1 MYLPK
6 QFEEQRAPVLSA
18 EGNNEVVVNVMHGA
32 DLDPFN
38 EKPTRQKTGPN
49 PRYQPEAKP
58 RSELDEKAMA
68 AVEDIRPV
76 QAGGPY
82 DLPPASDPVGDL
94 GSQVWEKQLSRAERR
109 KKIKEEILA
118 GGDGDGFKGYRRR
131 MW

>member
-6 QFEEQRAPVLSA
+6 QFEEERAHVLSG
-18 EGNNEVVVNVMHGA
+18 EGNNEVVVNVKHGA
-32 DLDPFN
+32 ESALVD
-38 EKPTRQKTGPN
+38 EKSTRQKAGPKS
-49 PRYQPEAKP
+49 RYQPESKP

-68 AVEDIRPV
+68 AVEDTQPV
-76 QAGGPY
+76 QEGGSY
-82 DLPPASDPVGDL
+82 DLSPGSDPV
-94 GSQVWEKQLSRAERR
+94 QVVENKLSRAERR